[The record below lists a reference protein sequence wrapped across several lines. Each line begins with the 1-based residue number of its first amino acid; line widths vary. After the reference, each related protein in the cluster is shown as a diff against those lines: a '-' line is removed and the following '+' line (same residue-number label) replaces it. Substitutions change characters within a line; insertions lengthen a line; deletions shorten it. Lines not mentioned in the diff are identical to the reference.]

1 MWLKLTRRYDTS
13 DPEVWT
19 IVFIKNLSL
28 DFTVEVWF
36 EGDKESMHCQEMV
49 TGSSKTNSFLL
60 LLLFSRSVV
69 SDSTTP
75 WTAACQASLSITISQ
90 SLLKLT
96 SIVLVMPSNHLV
108 LCYLLLLL
116 PSIFTSTR
124 VFSNELALCIRWS
137 RSIGDSASELVL
149 PVNIQGWFPLGLTG
163 LISLKSKGL
172 SRVFSSTDQ
181 KHEFFRAQ
189 PSLWSNPHIHTW
201 LQEKP

>member
-19 IVFIKNLSL
+19 IVYIKNLSL
-28 DFTVEVWF
+28 NFPVEVWF

-69 SDSTTP
+69 FDSTTP

-137 RSIGDSASELVL
+137 KDWSFSFSISPSNEYS
-149 PVNIQGWFPLGLTG
+149 G
-163 LISLKSKGL
+163 LISFRIDWFDLLEVHGTLKSL
-172 SRVFSSTDQ
+172 LPYSSKTWILQ
-181 KHEFFRAQ
+181 GSAFFMV
-189 PSLWSNPHIHTW
+189 
-201 LQEKP
+201 

>member
-19 IVFIKNLSL
+19 TVFIKNLSL
-28 DFTVEVWF
+28 NFPVEVWF

-69 SDSTTP
+69 FDSTTP

-96 SIVLVMPSNHLV
+96 SVVLVMPSNHLV

-137 RSIGDSASELVL
+137 KDWSFSFSISPSNEYS
-149 PVNIQGWFPLGLTG
+149 G
-163 LISLKSKGL
+163 LISFRIDWFDLLEVQGTLKSL
-172 SRVFSSTDQ
+172 LPYSSKTWILQ
-181 KHEFFRAQ
+181 GSAFFMV
-189 PSLWSNPHIHTW
+189 
-201 LQEKP
+201 

>member
-28 DFTVEVWF
+28 NFPVEVWF

-69 SDSTTP
+69 FDSTTP

-137 RSIGDSASELVL
+137 KDWSFSFSISPSNEYS
-149 PVNIQGWFPLGLTG
+149 G
-163 LISLKSKGL
+163 LISFRIDWFDLLEVQGTLESLLPYSSKTWILQG
-172 SRVFSSTDQ
+172 SA
-181 KHEFFRAQ
+181 FFMV
-189 PSLWSNPHIHTW
+189 
-201 LQEKP
+201 

>member
-137 RSIGDSASELVL
+137 KDWSFSFSISPSNEYS
-149 PVNIQGWFPLGLTG
+149 G
-163 LISLKSKGL
+163 LISFRIDWFDLLEVQGTLKSLLQYRSKTRILQG
-172 SRVFSSTDQ
+172 SA
-181 KHEFFRAQ
+181 FFMV
-189 PSLWSNPHIHTW
+189 
-201 LQEKP
+201 